1 MKTTSSRT
9 IEVVVQPDGQSSIE
23 TKGFTGTECLEGS
36 RFLEAALGTRQDEQ
50 RTVEFY
56 STGVSTDVGVAQSNP
71 GRSEAM

>member
-1 MKTTSSRT
+1 MKESTTRT
-9 IEVVVQPDGQSSIE
+9 IEVVVRPDGQSSIE

-36 RFLEAALGTRQDEQ
+36 RFLEAALGARQDER

>member
-1 MKTTSSRT
+1 MRKTTSKT
-9 IEVVVQPDGQSSIE
+9 IEVVVRPDGQSSIE
-23 TKGFTGTECLEGS
+23 TKGFTGTECLVGS
-36 RFLEAALGTRQDEQ
+36 RFLEAALGARQDER

>member
-9 IEVVVQPDGQSSIE
+9 IEIVVQPDGQSSVE

-36 RFLEAALGTRQDEQ
+36 RFLEAALGARQDEQ

>member
-1 MKTTSSRT
+1 MRKTTSKT
-9 IEVVVQPDGQSSIE
+9 IEVVVRPDGQSSIE

-36 RFLEAALGTRQDEQ
+36 RFLEAALGARLDEQ

-56 STGVSTDVGVAQSNP
+56 ATGVSTDVGVAQSNP

>member
-9 IEVVVQPDGQSSIE
+9 IEVVVQPDGQSSVE

-36 RFLEAALGTRQDEQ
+36 RFLEAALGARQYEQ

-56 STGVSTDVGVAQSNP
+56 ATGVSTDVGVAQSNP

>member
-9 IEVVVQPDGQSSIE
+9 IEVVVQTDGQTSIE
-23 TKGFTGTECLEGS
+23 TKGFAGKECLEGS
-36 RFLEAALGTRQDEQ
+36 RFLEAALGARQDEQ

-71 GRSEAM
+71 GRSETM